1 MTETQGGVKRH
12 HPEPLLH
19 RTVRLAVSHTGRGDC
34 SPHKITAKF
43 KTTFCVPL
51 SAVLAPR
58 RTLQSVSPATHHS
71 ARAPLLRFLCEDGAF
86 PALFLLFLRRPP
98 SYPAT
103 GGHHRDRLAR
113 PSTPTCPEGSTASGG
128 TAQRRTTGSSKRHH
142 VSFTSPTTVACLLIP
157 ACQIQHHHHA
167 TKKSHRWGIALR
179 LRGRYGVPILDY
191 ASSVCHDDSH
201 CRLVADHGCQSGQI
215 DSLLRTSELKAA
227 VPELFAGHVVACSC
241 CNRRVRGV

>member
-19 RTVRLAVSHTGRGDC
+19 RTVRLAVLHTGRGDC
-34 SPHKITAKF
+34 SPHKITAKSSLLIY
-43 KTTFCVPL
+43 VPL

-58 RTLQSVSPATHHS
+58 RTPQSVLPATHHS

-128 TAQRRTTGSSKRHH
+128 TAQRRTTALQSAT
-142 VSFTSPTTVACLLIP
+142 TSASRRRQPWP
-157 ACQIQHHHHA
+157 ACSSLLVRYSTTTMPPRRAIA
-167 TKKSHRWGIALR
+167 GALR
-179 LRGRYGVPILDY
+179 
-191 ASSVCHDDSH
+191 
-201 CRLVADHGCQSGQI
+201 
-215 DSLLRTSELKAA
+215 
-227 VPELFAGHVVACSC
+227 FA
-241 CNRRVRGV
+241 